1 MSGGVQSWFIEY
13 VNAWSTVNGTQ
24 CLDSFITGFRYG
36 ARFAQDVFRPELN

>member
-1 MSGGVQSWFIEY
+1 MSEEVQTWFIEN

-36 ARFAQDVFRPELN
+36 ARFAQDAFRPELN